1 MLKSEFDKIDQY
13 LTQLKRY
20 WHYNAFSLQP
30 ASAFSQNMAL
40 IDFLDT
46 IDQQTLTSYQSNP
59 TLLYPLL
66 KQFIPTL
73 LDINDPLFQVS
84 HLTTEL
90 GKYNIPA
97 WFQRGIKGRKWQQI
111 DQFSEHINDQLPVLE
126 WCAGKGHL
134 GRLIH
139 FKHQNPISA
148 VEWDIALCLQGRS
161 TAELLTTPQ
170 TFHHANV
177 LLNEADSL
185 LKPAQHVVAL
195 HACGDLH
202 THLIHKAGEC
212 GTKKLTI
219 SPCCYHLTAQ
229 KHYQPLSHRVQQ
241 TSQLIAQ
248 GELSKQALKLAV
260 SQQSTSGV
268 RQTQLNDQEVWW
280 RLSFDS
286 LQKEMLNTDEYMNV
300 PSFPKSLL
308 SLGFSEFVNWVMR
321 RKELSFHIPDNL
333 TDYLIDG
340 KQRFEKLRRAE
351 LVSQYFRRPLELW
364 LVYDRALRLEEMGY
378 QVKISTFCQ
387 SQITPRNLLIQA
399 TR

>member
-1 MLKSEFDKIDQY
+1 
-13 LTQLKRY
+13 
-20 WHYNAFSLQP
+20 
-30 ASAFSQNMAL
+30 
-40 IDFLDT
+40 
-46 IDQQTLTSYQSNP
+46 
-59 TLLYPLL
+59 
-66 KQFIPTL
+66 
-73 LDINDPLFQVS
+73 
-84 HLTTEL
+84 
-90 GKYNIPA
+90 
-97 WFQRGIKGRKWQQI
+97 
-111 DQFSEHINDQLPVLE
+111 
-126 WCAGKGHL
+126 
-134 GRLIH
+134 
-139 FKHQNPISA
+139 
-148 VEWDIALCLQGRS
+148 
-161 TAELLTTPQ
+161 
-170 TFHHANV
+170 
-177 LLNEADSL
+177 
-185 LKPAQHVVAL
+185 
-195 HACGDLH
+195 
-202 THLIHKAGEC
+202 
-212 GTKKLTI
+212 
-219 SPCCYHLTAQ
+219 
-229 KHYQPLSHRVQQ
+229 YQPLSHRVQQ

-260 SQQSTSGV
+260 SQQSTSGE

-321 RKELSFHIPDNL
+321 RKELSFYIPDNL